1 MHLKELFL
9 FHLVHLS
16 KKGEPKIKK
25 DNSIQI
31 INLPLL
37 VKIKRSKLV
46 IFKLPLSSID
56 QLSVEIGHG
65 LV

>member
-16 KKGEPKIKK
+16 LKGEPNIKK